1 MTVYPFIDT
10 AEGVEITE
18 SEHYQTLTQQTQ
30 GLLDG
35 LNLRPAKRA
44 ELQHLLTGKEQEA
57 ARLAFICGVRAGDLH
72 AHLVGRLQRRD

>member
-1 MTVYPFIDT
+1 MIVYPYIDT

-18 SEHYQTLTQQTQ
+18 SAHYQTLTEQTQ

-57 ARLAFICGVRAGDLH
+57 ARLAFRFGVRAGDAH
-72 AHLVGRLQRRD
+72 AHLVGRLQQRD

>member
-1 MTVYPFIDT
+1 MIVYPYIDQ

-18 SEHYQTLTQQTQ
+18 SDQYQALTEKAQ

-57 ARLAFICGVRAGDLH
+57 ARLAFICGARAGDIH
-72 AHLVGRLQRRD
+72 AHIVGRLQRRD